1 MKHLYKTLFIAVF
14 LLTAVAHNAQAQSQ
28 SKFVINYNNDEG
40 APQTTEVSSLSIVK
54 EGINFLI
61 NSLID
66 ISKINYIAPFFS
78 EDTNEGKV
86 TLPEESELK
95 AEEVT
100 VVGDLE
106 EVKVDENG
114 NFQTTANNLV
124 AMNPEGQVI
133 YRTVVSMEEGEQMRQ
148 ADLNAKETAI
158 SLVMPMFSS
167 ISEGMSDEALTKLKS
182 LIGELPETEK
192 MATAIDAS
200 IAKKKYLDLTDID
213 AEFTATVNKVAELS
227 GLNGASVQAARR
239 ATGLRA
245 AATDIA
251 AEKKSLTKAEIKVT
265 DYLQMLK
272 QNYTVNGYKGIFDVT
287 NKSRLSYSAVMT
299 GRKML
304 DGRISP
310 VNDVRK
316 AILPP
321 VRVSQFVDSK
331 TTWADIKKFITDG
344 NASSSSNYVESKIAD
359 VELEFGN
366 SNDILLVAGPKYDQF
381 MKFYNIARTM
391 MSLVIPD
398 MVNILKNGGAK
409 VQDQFYFDYINFMWN
424 YLHMDDFEFLKYNGM
439 SYTSYSQYFGLIMD
453 DDELTQTQ
461 KLLTIF
467 DKNYVLLEKFIKEGA
482 ESVKSEEVKA
492 LLTLM
497 NTPAAEKVLQ
507 NKDFYRTLVETYGD
521 NTMGSVGLE
530 EDYSGIDVDG
540 LDIQKPISTSE
551 EIFSLMD
558 KVYDTYIQEGNN
570 GFFYKGRML
579 PGSHPTLDTQA
590 GGWDTSFC
598 NQTVGAKDGYL
609 INYYDQVY
617 RIIGAINE
625 FEEEVLITKNEGQF
639 QTLIGEAHALR
650 AFCYMYLAQTWGKVP
665 LRDVGETL
673 INIEK
678 KEYPANEEEVWA
690 YIIDNLSSAANFLS
704 WQPRDG
710 INGRPT
716 KGMAL
721 SYLGEAYLWRAYLAR
736 QKGEDD
742 KTFVNKA
749 REALAQVIDSG
760 TYKLEPCYSNLWDGD
775 VTWSEECVWQFTNEM
790 DPTVSGYSRQPKDWD
805 YYHFNTACPS
815 NGGWGAESLSWEL
828 YFLFEDGDKRRDA
841 SLCTLPVSALSDH
854 YKAAYGYGRNVFL
867 QEDIVNYG
875 KEGFFYY
882 MDDEEHTPGI
892 YSTKLWRL
900 VKANWNTSYAP
911 VHIYFKR
918 YSAVLL
924 DYAECLFR
932 INGANSQEA
941 WSIIDQIR
949 NRAFGN
955 SEAVYA
961 NKPGYCTDYYN
972 KYSSTL
978 GINVLEAYPI
988 PYNTETTTFTD
999 AKTYYEDMTSNGL
1012 TVNATGSTEQL
1023 CKPFEGKA
1031 EPWQV
1036 ALGQERRKEFNSEFN
1051 LKADLQRSDFMSAH
1065 MECNYPTGVGSAQPA
1080 ATEWHTY
1087 RNWQFNPQKLIMPI
1101 PEAELLR
1108 NSYAKQNPSY

>member
-1 MKHLYKTLFIAVF
+1 MKHLYKTLLLAVF
-14 LLTAVAHNAQAQSQ
+14 MLTAVAHNVQAQ
-28 SKFVINYNNDEG
+28 SKFVINYNDDEG
-40 APQTTEVSSLSIVK
+40 VPQTKEVNTLNVVK
-54 EGINFLI
+54 DGINFLI

-95 AEEVT
+95 NEDIT
-100 VVGDLE
+100 VVGDME

-239 ATGLRA
+239 AAGLRA
-245 AATDIA
+245 AATTDIA
-251 AEKKSLTKAEIKVT
+251 AVKKSLVKAEVKVT

-272 QNYTVNGYKGIFDVT
+272 QNYTVNGYKGVFDVT
-287 NKSRLSYSAVMT
+287 NKSRLGYSGVMT

-321 VRVSQFVDSK
+321 VRMNQFVNSK
-331 TTWADIKKFITDG
+331 TTWADIKRFITSG
-344 NASSSSNYVESKIAD
+344 SSKSSSSYDESCVSD

-366 SNDILLVAGPKYDQF
+366 SNDVLLVAGPKDNQF
-381 MKFYNIARTM
+381 MMVYNIARTT
-391 MSLVIPD
+391 MSVVVPD
-398 MVNILKNGGAK
+398 LVNILKNGGAK
-409 VQDQFYFDYINFMWN
+409 VQDQFYLEFVNFIWYQQIEDSYDTYI
-424 YLHMDDFEFLKYNGM
+424 Y
-439 SYTSYSQYFGLIMD
+439 YFQEIMD
-453 DDELTQTQ
+453 NEDLTLSE
-461 KLLTIF
+461 KLLKIF
-467 DKNYVLLEKFIKEGA
+467 EVNYTLLDIFIKQGG
-482 ESVKSEEVKA
+482 ESVESKEVKA
-492 LLTLM
+492 LLTQM

-521 NTMGSVGLE
+521 NTMGSLGLE
-530 EDYSGIDVDG
+530 EEYSSIDVEG

-551 EIFSLMD
+551 EIYSLMD
-558 KVYDTYIQEGNN
+558 KVYYTYIQEGNN
-570 GFFYKGRML
+570 GFFYNGRMK

-590 GGWDTSFC
+590 GGWDASFC
-598 NQTVGAKDGYL
+598 NQTMNAKDNAL
-609 INYYDQVY
+609 IDYYDQVY

-625 FEEEVLITKNEGQF
+625 FEEEVFNTKNEGQF

-673 INIEK
+673 INIEN

-690 YIIDNLSSAANFLS
+690 YIIDNLSSAADFLS

-760 TYKLEPCYSNLWDGD
+760 IYHLEPCYSNLWDGD
-775 VTWSEECVWQFTNEM
+775 VAWSDECVWQFANEM
-790 DPTVSGYSRQPKDWD
+790 DPTVSGWSRQPKDWD
-805 YYHFNTACPS
+805 FYHFYTACPT
-815 NGGWGAESLSWEL
+815 NGGWGSESLSWEL

-882 MDDEEHTPGI
+882 MGGEDHTPGI

-918 YSAVLL
+918 YSGVML

-955 SEAVYA
+955 IEVAYQ
-961 NKPGYCTDYYN
+961 NIPYYCTNYYN
-972 KYSSTL
+972 KYSTTL
-978 GINVLEAYPI
+978 GISSLDAYPI

-999 AKTYYEDMTSNGL
+999 AKTYYEEMTNNGL

-1051 LKADLQRSDFMSAH
+1051 LKADLQRSDFMNAH
-1065 MECNYPTGVGSAQPA
+1065 MDCNYPTGVGSAQPA

-1101 PEAELLR
+1101 PEKELLR
-1108 NSYAKQNPSY
+1108 NSYAKQNPGY

>member
-40 APQTTEVSSLSIVK
+40 APQTTEVSSLSVVK

-251 AEKKSLTKAEIKVT
+251 ADKKSLTKAEIKVT

-381 MKFYNIARTM
+381 MKFYNIARTCGITSIWM
-391 MSLVIPD
+391 
-398 MVNILKNGGAK
+398 IL
-409 VQDQFYFDYINFMWN
+409 
-424 YLHMDDFEFLKYNGM
+424 
-439 SYTSYSQYFGLIMD
+439 
-453 DDELTQTQ
+453 
-461 KLLTIF
+461 
-467 DKNYVLLEKFIKEGA
+467 
-482 ESVKSEEVKA
+482 
-492 LLTLM
+492 
-497 NTPAAEKVLQ
+497 
-507 NKDFYRTLVETYGD
+507 
-521 NTMGSVGLE
+521 
-530 EDYSGIDVDG
+530 
-540 LDIQKPISTSE
+540 
-551 EIFSLMD
+551 
-558 KVYDTYIQEGNN
+558 
-570 GFFYKGRML
+570 
-579 PGSHPTLDTQA
+579 
-590 GGWDTSFC
+590 
-598 NQTVGAKDGYL
+598 
-609 INYYDQVY
+609 
-617 RIIGAINE
+617 
-625 FEEEVLITKNEGQF
+625 
-639 QTLIGEAHALR
+639 
-650 AFCYMYLAQTWGKVP
+650 
-665 LRDVGETL
+665 
-673 INIEK
+673 
-678 KEYPANEEEVWA
+678 
-690 YIIDNLSSAANFLS
+690 
-704 WQPRDG
+704 
-710 INGRPT
+710 
-716 KGMAL
+716 
-721 SYLGEAYLWRAYLAR
+721 
-736 QKGEDD
+736 
-742 KTFVNKA
+742 
-749 REALAQVIDSG
+749 
-760 TYKLEPCYSNLWDGD
+760 
-775 VTWSEECVWQFTNEM
+775 
-790 DPTVSGYSRQPKDWD
+790 
-805 YYHFNTACPS
+805 
-815 NGGWGAESLSWEL
+815 
-828 YFLFEDGDKRRDA
+828 
-841 SLCTLPVSALSDH
+841 
-854 YKAAYGYGRNVFL
+854 
-867 QEDIVNYG
+867 
-875 KEGFFYY
+875 
-882 MDDEEHTPGI
+882 
-892 YSTKLWRL
+892 
-900 VKANWNTSYAP
+900 
-911 VHIYFKR
+911 
-918 YSAVLL
+918 
-924 DYAECLFR
+924 
-932 INGANSQEA
+932 NS
-941 WSIIDQIR
+941 
-949 NRAFGN
+949 
-955 SEAVYA
+955 
-961 NKPGYCTDYYN
+961 
-972 KYSSTL
+972 
-978 GINVLEAYPI
+978 
-988 PYNTETTTFTD
+988 
-999 AKTYYEDMTSNGL
+999 
-1012 TVNATGSTEQL
+1012 
-1023 CKPFEGKA
+1023 
-1031 EPWQV
+1031 
-1036 ALGQERRKEFNSEFN
+1036 
-1051 LKADLQRSDFMSAH
+1051 
-1065 MECNYPTGVGSAQPA
+1065 
-1080 ATEWHTY
+1080 
-1087 RNWQFNPQKLIMPI
+1087 
-1101 PEAELLR
+1101 
-1108 NSYAKQNPSY
+1108 

>member
-1 MKHLYKTLFIAVF
+1 MKHLYKTLLLAVF
-14 LLTAVAHNAQAQSQ
+14 MLTAVAHNVQAQ
-28 SKFVINYNNDEG
+28 SKFVINYNDDEG
-40 APQTTEVSSLSIVK
+40 VPQTKEVNTLNVVK
-54 EGINFLI
+54 DGINFLI

-95 AEEVT
+95 NEDIT
-100 VVGDLE
+100 VVGDME

-239 ATGLRA
+239 AAGLRA
-245 AATDIA
+245 AATTDIA
-251 AEKKSLTKAEIKVT
+251 AVKKSLVKAEVKVT

-272 QNYTVNGYKGIFDVT
+272 QNYTVNGYKGVFDVT
-287 NKSRLSYSAVMT
+287 NKSRLGYSGVMT

-366 SNDILLVAGPKYDQF
+366 SNDVLLVAGPKDNQF
-381 MKFYNIARTM
+381 MMVYNIARTT
-391 MSLVIPD
+391 MSVVVPD
-398 MVNILKNGGAK
+398 LVNILKNGGAK
-409 VQDQFYFDYINFMWN
+409 VQDQFYLEFVNFIWYQQIEDSYDTYIYYFQEFMDN
-424 YLHMDDFEFLKYNGM
+424 ED
-439 SYTSYSQYFGLIMD
+439 
-453 DDELTQTQ
+453 LTLSE
-461 KLLTIF
+461 KLLKIF
-467 DKNYVLLEKFIKEGA
+467 EVNYTLLDIFIKQGG
-482 ESVKSEEVKA
+482 ESVESKEVKA
-492 LLTLM
+492 LLTQM

-521 NTMGSVGLE
+521 NTMGSLGLE
-530 EDYSGIDVDG
+530 EEYSSIDVEG

-551 EIFSLMD
+551 EIYSLMD
-558 KVYDTYIQEGNN
+558 KVYYTYIQEGNN
-570 GFFYKGRML
+570 GFFYNGRMK

-590 GGWDTSFC
+590 GGWDASFC
-598 NQTVGAKDGYL
+598 NQTMNAKDNAL
-609 INYYDQVY
+609 IDYYDQVY

-625 FEEEVLITKNEGQF
+625 FEEEVFNTKNEGQF

-673 INIEK
+673 INIEN

-690 YIIDNLSSAANFLS
+690 YIIDNLSSAADFLS

-760 TYKLEPCYSNLWDGD
+760 IYHLEPCYSNLWDGD
-775 VTWSEECVWQFTNEM
+775 VAWSDECVWQFANEM
-790 DPTVSGYSRQPKDWD
+790 DPTVSGWSRQPKDWD
-805 YYHFNTACPS
+805 FYHFYTACPT
-815 NGGWGAESLSWEL
+815 NGGWGSESLSWEL

-882 MDDEEHTPGI
+882 MGGEDHTPGI

-932 INGANSQEA
+932 LGIDESKA
-941 WSIIDQIR
+941 WKLVDEVR

-955 SEAVYA
+955 IEVAYQ
-961 NKPGYCTDYYN
+961 NIPDYCTNYYN
-972 KYSSTL
+972 KYSTTL
-978 GINVLEAYPI
+978 GISTLDAYPI

-999 AKTYYEDMTSNGL
+999 AKTYYEEMTNNGL

-1051 LKADLQRSDFMSAH
+1051 LKADLQRSDFMNAH
-1065 MECNYPTGVGSAQPA
+1065 MDCNYPTGVGSAQPA

-1101 PEAELLR
+1101 PEKELLR
-1108 NSYAKQNPSY
+1108 NSYAKQNPGY